1 MIKPMVVGFFLLG
14 VDATLDD
21 GCGISE
27 HLHSF
32 KEVKRLQGY
41 SKIFSMGT

>member
-14 VDATLDD
+14 ADATLDD